1 MSKKDEVKESKYGVA
16 DFAKA
21 ADVEPA
27 TARVLLRRGKIKKTG
42 RSYGWDS
49 TSAMKADLEKCRK
62 AAPAPKADKKPA
74 KKAKKKV
81 AVVRKKKPAKDD
93 SSDAE

>member
-1 MSKKDEVKESKYGVA
+1 MSKKDEVKESKYGVE
-16 DFAKA
+16 DFAKMA
-21 ADVEPA
+21 EVEPA

-49 TSAMKADLEKCRK
+49 TGAMKKDLEKCRN
-62 AAPAPKADKKPA
+62 ASPAPKADKKPA

-81 AVVRKKKPAKDD
+81 TVKRRAKTEEAG
-93 SSDAE
+93 AEA